1 MRNSMI
7 GIIAALG
14 ILLLL
19 AGGRVLA
26 QVAMAQELAALTK
39 AGTPF
44 LDGDRLLFLGD
55 GITEA
60 ADSPSGYLSLL
71 RAAFQAAPHPQL
83 TLINAGVDADMV
95 PDLQARLQGA
105 IDNHPN
111 LVFIQIGVGD
121 AWRTDW
127 GGGVKPEVY
136 EAGLRDIIGKL
147 QAQGITV
154 VLATPTLNGELLNG
168 ANKYDKSLDDYAAI
182 SRKVALELHVGLCDL
197 RKAFVDYLTTHN
209 PDNKDSGILT
219 TDGRQLSDAGN
230 ALLAQEA
237 AKSLLA
243 AFSAGPLPLAHGGE
257 FVDATTATLG
267 YRPGD
272 PVTADTALRYTLDGT
287 EPTLKSPTYTAP
299 LPLTKT
305 TTVKM
310 HTFVKEQPIG
320 VTLTTVYSRMI
331 PREPDVLKN
340 PVHGVNYN
348 LYEGGGWPNMPDL
361 TTLTPVASGT
371 LTAPDLTPRKHDE
384 NFSMLFTGFIEVPSY
399 GMYTFTTTS
408 DDGSRMWIGD
418 RLVVNNDGQH
428 GMTPVDGHLL
438 LKPGKHAFTIGFMQG
453 GGGFGLEVRYAGPNL
468 PQQLIPATAYWRE
481 GEAPAAV
488 TVASPDDKG
497 GK

>member
-1 MRNSMI
+1 MRI
-7 GIIAALG
+7 FIAFMLAG
-14 ILLLL
+14 VCLLILL

-26 QVAMAQELAALTK
+26 QAAIAPELAALTK

-44 LDGDRLLFLGD
+44 LDGDRLLFFGD

-60 ADSPSGYLSLL
+60 AESPSGYLSLL

-287 EPTLKSPTYTAP
+287 EPTLKSPAYTAP

-310 HTFVKEQPIG
+310 RTFTKDQPIG
-320 VTLTTVYSRMI
+320 VTISTVFSKLV
-331 PREPDVLKN
+331 PREPDILTN
-340 PVHGVNYN
+340 PVHGVNYH
-348 LYEGGGWPNMPDL
+348 LYEGAWPNLPDFS
-361 TTLTPVASGT
+361 TITPVASGT
-371 LTAPDLTPRKHDE
+371 LPAPDLTPLKHDE
-384 NFSMLFTGFIEVPSY
+384 NFAFLFTGFIEVLVH
-399 GMYTFTTTS
+399 GMYTFTTIS
-408 DDGSRMWIGD
+408 DDGSKMWIGD
-418 RLVVNNDGQH
+418 RLVVVNDGQH
-428 GMTPVDGHLL
+428 GAIRVDGQILL
-438 LKPGKHAFTIGFMQG
+438 NPGKHAFTLGYMQG
-453 GGGFGLEVRYAGPNL
+453 GGPFSLEVRYAGPKL
-468 PQQLIPATAYWRE
+468 PDQDIPAAAYWRE
-481 GEAPAAV
+481 GEAAPAG
-488 TVASPDDKG
+488 TPVASPDDKG